1 MQQDLFET
9 FIHLANRLNL
19 EYNIKPLLYGSL
31 GLEQVTKINLSPMD
45 IDILIPEEFIDDRW
59 EDLKGLMNKLGY
71 KLVDLREHQFSKNKV
86 NIAFAKIEEL
96 KEFAGIELNDI
107 QSIILSNTEY
117 KLLNLDQYLQV
128 YRKSSIDGYRKV
140 KKNNKDIE
148 KINLIESI
156 LGT

>member
-1 MQQDLFET
+1 MFET

-19 EYNIKPLLYGSL
+19 EYKIQPLLYGSL
-31 GLEQVTKINLSPMD
+31 GLEQVTKINLHPED
-45 IDILIPEEFIDDRW
+45 IDILIPQVFIDDRW
-59 EDLKGLMNKLGY
+59 EDLKGLMNELGY

-96 KEFAGIELNDI
+96 EEFAGIELKDI
-107 QSIILSNTEY
+107 QTKIIHDTEY
-117 KLLNLDQYLQV
+117 KLLNLVQYLQV